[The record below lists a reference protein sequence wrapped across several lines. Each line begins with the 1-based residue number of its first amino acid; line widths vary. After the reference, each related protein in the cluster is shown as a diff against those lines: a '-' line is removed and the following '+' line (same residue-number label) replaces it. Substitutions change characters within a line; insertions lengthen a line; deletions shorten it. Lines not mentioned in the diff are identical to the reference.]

1 MPLHKEIAGLT
12 IVLPID
18 EEPPDI
24 IPIAPRL
31 KTFDD
36 KVIGFLS
43 NTKDNVSHLFAA
55 MQAQLE
61 ANYRPR
67 GVLHRAKGH
76 FAANAAGDLLAELHR
91 ECDAVITAAGA

>member
-31 KTFDD
+31 TTFDN

-55 MQAQLE
+55 MQALLE
-61 ANYRPR
+61 ANYHPR
-67 GVLHRAKGH
+67 GVLHRAKEH